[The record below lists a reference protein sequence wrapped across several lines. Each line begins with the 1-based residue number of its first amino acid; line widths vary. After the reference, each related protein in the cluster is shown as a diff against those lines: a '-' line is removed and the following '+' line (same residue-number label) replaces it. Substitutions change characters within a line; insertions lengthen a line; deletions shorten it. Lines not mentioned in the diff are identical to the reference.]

1 MATSRQACRQVGL
14 HQQALERRTP
24 DHKKLEHWRL
34 PSLLAARSNCSSSRK
49 NDTPGSPALATHYSP
64 LTTHCFPMHLHTTGH
79 GPPLILLHGW
89 AMHGG
94 VFAPLVR
101 ELAADF
107 ECHLVDLPGHG
118 LSEERD
124 GLALESAV
132 ERLLQWL
139 PPAPWLAVRPLV
151 QQRA

>member
-1 MATSRQACRQVGL
+1 
-14 HQQALERRTP
+14 
-24 DHKKLEHWRL
+24 
-34 PSLLAARSNCSSSRK
+34 
-49 NDTPGSPALATHYSP
+49 
-64 LTTHCFPMHLHTTGH
+64 MHLHTTGH

-101 ELAADF
+101 ELSADF

-124 GLALESAV
+124 GLALERAV

-139 PPAPWLAVRPLV
+139 PPAPWLGWSLGGLFALEAAVRAPERVCGVVAIAHGSPRPSLTFPDLP
-151 QQRA
+151 